1 MHYRDKFKVLLF
13 IFEKQWLLADCDAIV
28 ITLSIDVIVYL
39 CFRMR
44 VEDVILNIEIEKM
57 DSFNQYLK
65 LLILERL
72 NFEWER
78 MEERIITP
86 IDRDKHEDFPPL
98 IFREIIAKI
107 PVKFE
112 ILL

>member
-1 MHYRDKFKVLLF
+1 
-13 IFEKQWLLADCDAIV
+13 
-28 ITLSIDVIVYL
+28 
-39 CFRMR
+39 MR

-78 MEERIITP
+78 MKERIITP

-98 IFREIIAKI
+98 IFRETIDSSKVRNFTIKTKI
-107 PVKFE
+107 FR
-112 ILL
+112 

>member
-1 MHYRDKFKVLLF
+1 
-13 IFEKQWLLADCDAIV
+13 
-28 ITLSIDVIVYL
+28 
-39 CFRMR
+39 MR

-78 MEERIITP
+78 MKERIITP
-86 IDRDKHEDFPPL
+86 IDRDKHEDFPSL

>member
-28 ITLSIDVIVYL
+28 ITLSIEVIVYL

-72 NFEWER
+72 NFE
-78 MEERIITP
+78 
-86 IDRDKHEDFPPL
+86 
-98 IFREIIAKI
+98 
-107 PVKFE
+107 
-112 ILL
+112 